1 MAASG
6 VFEKRERAAE
16 EVYFRQEERLTMLK
30 RLEEVVHQGKLDA
43 SVLASV
49 RAATSPD
56 VHHSS
61 SVEVEPGV
69 FRDVPAERRSEA
81 EAYVFSY

>member
-30 RLEEVVHQGKLDA
+30 RLEELVHQA
-43 SVLASV
+43 SAPCGSG
-49 RAATSPD
+49 D
-56 VHHSS
+56 I
-61 SVEVEPGV
+61 
-69 FRDVPAERRSEA
+69 
-81 EAYVFSY
+81 Y